1 MSRRLLLALAMP
13 VLAAAAA
20 VGLMGPAMAQ
30 SSNVILTPEAH
41 QLADQEAAINY
52 ARELIAAGQMD
63 QAVKQLAAFVAS
75 HPDGTEAARFL
86 GDLYYRQGRFDRA
99 EAVYKQ
105 LLARD
110 SHDKQ
115 THNRLG
121 VVYATENQIDE
132 AIVEF
137 QSALPGTDSIR
148 DLVLLHLRKGDLPQ
162 YQAQM
167 VRVANDNPNDADDQE
182 ELGEIFETVHRPN
195 DAILY
200 FRRALDSDS
209 RSIAALNGLGMSYLD
224 LHQSTAASQ
233 YLTDCLNVD
242 PVNYACLDNLG
253 VAKIQTGQDDQAM
266 TTFKKAHRLEPERPE
281 ALVNFGYLADLGGDW
296 KRAVAYYVQAIAVNP
311 YVPESYVNLGID
323 YEHNGLYSL
332 AQSALLKG
340 VAAVPYDGR
349 VRYLLARAYAAE
361 GKKALALA
369 ELKAAQAS
377 LDPDVAQIAK
387 EETARLLQQQPL
399 SAPQ

>member
-1 MSRRLLLALAMP
+1 MFRRLLLALALP

-20 VGLMGPAMAQ
+20 VAVCGPASAD
-30 SSNVILTPEAH
+30 NLILNADAH
-41 QLADQEAAINY
+41 KAADQQAAITY
-52 ARELIAAGQMD
+52 ARELIAAGDMD
-63 QAVKQLAAFVAS
+63 QAVTALAAFVAT

-86 GDLYYRQGRFDRA
+86 GDLYYRQGHFDRA

-105 LLARD
+105 LLERNP
-110 SHDKQ
+110 HDKQ

-121 VVYATENQIDE
+121 VVYATENRVDA

-137 QSALPGTDSIR
+137 QDALPGTDSIR
-148 DLVLLHLRKGDLPQ
+148 DLVMLHLRKGDLQQ
-162 YQAQM
+162 YQSQM
-167 VRVANDNPNDADDQE
+167 VRAANQNPNEADLQE
-182 ELGEIFETVHRPN
+182 ELGEIYETIHRPN

-200 FRRALDSDS
+200 FRRALDSDG

-224 LHQSTAASQ
+224 LHDSASASQ

-242 PVNYACLDNLG
+242 PVNYACIDNLG
-253 VAKIQTGQDDQAM
+253 VAKIQEGRNDAAAVA
-266 TTFKKAHRLEPERPE
+266 FRKAHRLEPERPE
-281 ALVNFGYLADLGGDW
+281 AIVNFGYLADVNGDW

-323 YEHNGLYSL
+323 YEHNNLYSL
-332 AQSALLKG
+332 AQAALLKG
-340 VAAVPYDGR
+340 VAATPYDGR
-349 VRYLLARAYAAE
+349 VRYLLARAYAAQ
-361 GKKALALA
+361 GQKALALA
-369 ELKAAQAS
+369 ELKAAETS

-387 EETARLLQQQPL
+387 EETARLMQLPA